1 MGIAETL
8 IGGGLVGGTLLSG
21 RSQAKAA
28 RQAAIAQEN
37 AADASTALQ
46 REMFQ
51 QSREDMMPWLQAGS
65 GALPE
70 LMRLAGME
78 QYAIPGKRNELYD
91 QRAALEAELAGLG
104 NGFGTAVRRAAISA
118 QLAKIGQQQEMTPD
132 TYGYR
137 RSSDPNAMLSALALD
152 PGYRFRQAEGMRGL
166 ENSAAARG
174 GLMSGNFIR
183 NAQRYGQDLA
193 SQEYGNAFN
202 RLAGIA
208 GVGQTQAQQ
217 LAGLGSQYAG
227 NVGQNM
233 MNAAN
238 ARASGYVGKAN
249 AQAGTIGNLTN
260 LAMLGYGMGAF
271 GGGK

>member
-1 MGIAETL
+1 MGLETAL
-8 IGGGLVGGTLLSG
+8 IVGGLSSAYAAN
-21 RSQAKAA
+21 RQAKAA
-28 RQAAIAQEN
+28 KQAAEAQSS
-37 AADASTALQ
+37 AADAATKLE

-51 QSREDMMPWLQAGS
+51 QSREDMLPWLQAGS

-70 LMRLAGME
+70 LLRLAGLE
-78 QYAIPGKRNELYD
+78 RYKIPGQRNMQFDESARLK
-91 QRAALEAELAGLG
+91 AELGPKQ
-104 NGFGTAVRRAAISA
+104 SM
-118 QLAKIGQQQEMTPD
+118 QPD

-137 RSSDPNAMLSALALD
+137 RSTDPNAMLSTLALD
-152 PGYRFRQAEGMRGL
+152 PGYQFRRAEGMRGL

-174 GLMSGNFIR
+174 GLLSGNFIR

-249 AQAGTIGNLTN
+249 AQAGLMGNLTN
-260 LAMLGYGMGAF
+260 LAMMGYGMRG
-271 GGGK
+271 

>member
-1 MGIAETL
+1 MGLETAL
-8 IGGGLVGGTLLSG
+8 IVGGLGSAYGAN
-21 RSQAKAA
+21 RQAKAA
-28 RQAAIAQEN
+28 KQAAGAQSA
-37 AADASTALQ
+37 AADAATQLE

-51 QSREDMMPWLQAGS
+51 QSREDMMPWLQAGR

-78 QYAIPGKRNELYD
+78 QYTVPGEVNPDYAKY
-91 QRAALEAELAGLG
+91 QALERELASLG
-104 NGFGTAVRRAAISA
+104 EGFGSAARRAQIRQRLS
-118 QLAKIGQQQEMTPD
+118 QMGMQPKTLND
-132 TYGYR
+132 TIAYR
-137 RSSDPNAMLSALALD
+137 RSTDPNAMLSTLALD
-152 PGYRFRQAEGMRGL
+152 PGYRFRQTEGMRGL

-174 GLMSGNFIR
+174 GLLSGNFIR

-249 AQAGTIGNLTN
+249 AASGLMDNLTS
-260 LAMLGYGMGAF
+260 LAMMKYGMDAF
-271 GGGK
+271 KKRVA

>member
-1 MGIAETL
+1 MGVAEML
-8 IGGGLVGGTLLSG
+8 IGGGLVGGSLISG

-28 RQAAIAQEN
+28 KQAAGAQSA
-37 AADASTALQ
+37 AADAATQLE

-51 QSREDMMPWLQAGS
+51 QSREDMLPWLQAGS

-70 LMRLAGME
+70 LLRLAGLE
-78 QYAIPGKRNELYD
+78 RYKIPGQRNLQFDE
-91 QRAALEAELAGLG
+91 RARLEAELATLG
-104 NGFGTAVRRAAISA
+104 TGFGPAGRRAAITA
-118 QLAKIGQQQEMTPD
+118 RLAELGPQEAATPD

-137 RSSDPNAMLSALALD
+137 RSTDPNAMLSTLALD
-152 PGYRFRQAEGMRGL
+152 PGYQFRRAEGMRGL
-166 ENSAAARG
+166 ENSASARG
-174 GLMSGNFIR
+174 GLLSGNFIR
-183 NAQRYGQDLA
+183 DAQRYGQDLA

-217 LAGLGSQYAG
+217 LAGLGSQFAG

-249 AQAGTIGNLTN
+249 AQAGLMGNLTN
-260 LAMLGYGMGAF
+260 LAMMGYGLGAF